1 MSDLRKNPFFHP
13 VTGGLTLVAAL
24 ALLGVGA
31 FVNAPEP
38 VAAAQTPSQSAAS
51 DWVDHD
57 YAKVRLVSAQTE
69 LGDGS
74 LMLGVEIALAK
85 GWKTYWRYPGDSG
98 LPPRFDW
105 SGSQN
110 LKSAEPLWPAPEKFT
125 KPDTTYG
132 YKQHVILPLKVEAAD
147 EDEPLNLS
155 LTFNYG
161 FCDDIC
167 VPAEAVFNMTLA
179 PGEGERS
186 VEAAQIETFEARVPE
201 ALSARGSRA
210 AARLEN
216 ENKLELLLEGGDGAP
231 PVLIVDG
238 LEGVYFSEA
247 ELVHIGEP
255 SRYEVELDAG
265 RDITGE
271 MLNLTFLA
279 GGKAWEERV
288 EIR

>member
-38 VAAAQTPSQSAAS
+38 VAAAQTPSQSTAS

-201 ALSARGSRA
+201 ALSARSSRA

>member
-1 MSDLRKNPFFHP
+1 MSDIRKNPFFHP

-24 ALLGVGA
+24 TLLGVGA

-38 VAAAQTPSQSAAS
+38 VAAAQTPAQSAAS

-69 LGDGS
+69 IGDGA
-74 LMLGVEIALAK
+74 LLLGVEIALDK

-105 SGSQN
+105 SGSEN
-110 LKSAEPLWPAPEKFT
+110 LKAAETLWPAPEKFT
-125 KPDTTYG
+125 QPDTTYG
-132 YKQHVILPLKVEAAD
+132 YKKHVILPVRVEAA
-147 EDEPLNLS
+147 EKGEPLKLS
-155 LTFNYG
+155 LAFSYG
-161 FCDDIC
+161 FCDEIC
-167 VPAEAVFNMTLA
+167 VPADAAFDMTLM

-186 VEAAQIETFEARVPE
+186 VEAAEIETFEARVPE

-210 AARLEN
+210 TARLEN
-216 ENKLELLLEGGDGAP
+216 ENKLELLLEGGNGAP

-238 LEGVYFSEA
+238 PKGVYFAEA
-247 ELVHIGEP
+247 ELEHIGEP
-255 SRYEVELDAG
+255 SRYTVELDAG